1 MTLSALNLLAAIV
14 SPLSSHAGGL
24 YRLAIHYACTGL
36 GISAHANAHPLT
48 QGRVHP
54 LPGAVDPP
62 SSEVMMDGLPGRKLM
77 GKQAPGTPTT
87 DDVEDGVKDLAQGVY
102 S

>member
-1 MTLSALNLLAAIV
+1 M
-14 SPLSSHAGGL
+14 
-24 YRLAIHYACTGL
+24 
-36 GISAHANAHPLT
+36 SAHTNAHPLA

-62 SSEVMMDGLPGRKLM
+62 SSEVVMDGLPGREVV

-102 S
+102 SWSSGGSWERDMRLYVGPFGIG